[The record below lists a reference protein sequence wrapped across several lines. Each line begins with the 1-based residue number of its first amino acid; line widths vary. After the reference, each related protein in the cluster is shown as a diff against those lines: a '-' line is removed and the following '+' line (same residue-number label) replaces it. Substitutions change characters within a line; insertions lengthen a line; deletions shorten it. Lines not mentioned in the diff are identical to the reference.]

1 MFADDDFTGITA
13 INLEVGREYE
23 ILESCGMSNIRGEYL
38 GVADRRH
45 SERLLV
51 FRIVSVSFAQGEEHE
66 SNYRYCGASIR
77 VDLPYR
83 TESPVKVYLQQ
94 THYGHSVA
102 TLRKVGSNE
111 DDRWEI
117 R

>member
-1 MFADDDFTGITA
+1 MFADDDFTGVTS

-23 ILESCGMSNIRGEYL
+23 IREYFGMVTIRGEYL

-45 SERLLV
+45 TETLLV
-51 FRIVSVSFAQGEEHE
+51 FRMVRKSYGDVEYDGS
-66 SNYRYCGASIR
+66 YKYCGCYLR

-83 TESPVKVYLQQ
+83 SDRPITAYLQQ

-102 TLRKVGSNE
+102 TLRKVGTTE

-117 R
+117 RE

>member
-1 MFADDDFTGITA
+1 MFADDDFTGVTS
-13 INLEVGREYE
+13 INLEVGREYDITE
-23 ILESCGMSNIRGEYL
+23 YYGMVAIRGEFL

-45 SERLLV
+45 RDRLLV
-51 FRIVSVSFAQGEEHE
+51 FKMLKKSFGDAEYDG
-66 SNYRYCGASIR
+66 SYKYCGCYLR
-77 VDLPYR
+77 VDLPSHTGR
-83 TESPVKVYLQQ
+83 PVKIYLQQ